1 MNYLLQAFLGKP
13 ILSCICYFDS
23 WQWKPMPMLVDMCYF
38 MLKSYCISMFRM
50 LLGIHVSSG
59 VLIKPISLYVSSVVH
74 SGTFGVH
81 RKVTI
86 NT

>member
-1 MNYLLQAFLGKP
+1 
-13 ILSCICYFDS
+13 
-23 WQWKPMPMLVDMCYF
+23 MPMLVDMCYF

-50 LLGIHVSSG
+50 LLCIHVSSG
-59 VLIKPISLYVSSVVH
+59 VLIKPISLYVSSGVHMGTVSLYVSSGVHMGTVSLYVSSVVH